1 MKHCLTFILII
12 SLSSFSLAK
21 TEPVLPDI
29 EMPKQFSIQKE
40 IEKNN
45 QNVLSKITKKDG
57 KTIYYFG
64 KENDKNEVSL
74 VSNKEN
80 ATYYRIILGTTDN
93 GKCVAQDFFAK
104 TNTKQS
110 ELGIFQNEDCKSF
123 SVFYNAN
130 FAYDEYGNL
139 IDIYL
144 FDIKNK
150 ILTLYYY
157 TKEYGFFIERI
168 IKIDFSNSSKTTYY
182 RQTREVNQ
190 LGTDK
195 QIKYKNNDEFIKEK
209 FMFDNNKNEIYSVS
223 FKGYISNKFN
233 TGTFRTKFVDNKF
246 QWHEHWKNGKYQ
258 KLYKLEE
265 LETDNVLKQIIQE
278 QQSKIN
284 EIKEEIQFFKEKI
297 K

>member
-1 MKHCLTFILII
+1 MIFLP
-12 SLSSFSLAK
+12 SFSLAK
-21 TEPVLPDI
+21 TEPVLPDFDL
-29 EMPKQFSIQKE
+29 PKQFSIQKE

-45 QNVLSKITKKDG
+45 QDVLSKITKKDG

-64 KENDKNEVSL
+64 KKNDKSKISL
-74 VSNKEN
+74 VPNKEN
-80 ATYYRIILGTTDN
+80 AIYYRIILGTTDN
-93 GKCVAQDFFAK
+93 GKCVVQDFFVK

-110 ELGIFQNEDCKSF
+110 ELGIFQNEDCKNF
-123 SVFYNAN
+123 SVSYNAN

-139 IDIYL
+139 TDIYL

-150 ILTLYYY
+150 ILTLYSY
-157 TKEYGFFIERI
+157 TKEYEFFLERI

-190 LGTDK
+190 LGVDK
-195 QIKYKNNDEFIKEK
+195 QIKYKNNDEIIKEK

-233 TGTFRTKFVDNKF
+233 TGTTRTKFVDNKF
-246 QWHEHWKNGKYQ
+246 QWHDYWHNGKYQ
-258 KLYKLEE
+258 KLYKPEE
-265 LETDNVLKQIIQE
+265 LETDNIRKQIIQE
-278 QQSKIN
+278 HQSKIN

>member
-1 MKHCLTFILII
+1 MI
-12 SLSSFSLAK
+12 SLSSFSWAK

-93 GKCVAQDFFAK
+93 RKCVAQDFFAK

-190 LGTDK
+190 LGIDK